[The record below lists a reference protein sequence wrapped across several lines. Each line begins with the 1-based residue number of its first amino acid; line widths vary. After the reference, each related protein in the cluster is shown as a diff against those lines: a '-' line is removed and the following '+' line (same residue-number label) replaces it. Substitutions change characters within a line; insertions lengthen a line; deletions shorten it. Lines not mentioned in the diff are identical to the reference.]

1 MHRFRY
7 SPAEIL
13 EYIKKIDN
21 APNKTLTIK
30 KLGITGRTYYN
41 WKEKLKQHG
50 AEYFENNYSTFSK
63 VSKSELTKILIK
75 TESIEKTA
83 KFFGVTRKKVEYR
96 MSTFNL
102 SIHKLLKDKKRGIE
116 GKICPICNI
125 YKYREN
131 FYSIDS
137 FDGMHTYCKK
147 CLLKNQKERHERNP
161 SAKKQSDKKYY
172 ERITLENPKKFQDQ
186 NDKYRGSPRGIYT
199 KIKQR
204 VEKRKTNRLNMS
216 YKEFESWLIIQP
228 TKCYYCGLSQKK
240 YALIRKNIVA
250 GGISRT
256 ATSPL
261 ERLRLC

>member
-83 KFFGVTRKKVEYR
+83 KFFGVTRKKWNIGCPHLICRYINCLRIKKEASKEKYVQYVIFINTEKI
-96 MSTFNL
+96 
-102 SIHKLLKDKKRGIE
+102 SI
-116 GKICPICNI
+116 
-125 YKYREN
+125 
-131 FYSIDS
+131 
-137 FDGMHTYCKK
+137 
-147 CLLKNQKERHERNP
+147 Q
-161 SAKKQSDKKYY
+161 
-172 ERITLENPKKFQDQ
+172 
-186 NDKYRGSPRGIYT
+186 
-199 KIKQR
+199 
-204 VEKRKTNRLNMS
+204 
-216 YKEFESWLIIQP
+216 
-228 TKCYYCGLSQKK
+228 
-240 YALIRKNIVA
+240 
-250 GGISRT
+250 
-256 ATSPL
+256 
-261 ERLRLC
+261 